1 ALDYAA
7 NFVAPGGFLVYSTCT
22 MNPKENEDQISAFL
36 KKNRNFELI
45 PADAFIPERYTY
57 AGYLKTI
64 PFKHN
69 MDGAFAAKL
78 QRRK

>member
-1 ALDYAA
+1 MDYAA
-7 NFVAPGGFLVYSTCT
+7 NFVAQGGFLVYSTCT

-36 KKNRNFELI
+36 KKNKHFELI
-45 PADAFIPERYTY
+45 PAGIFIPDKYTST
-57 AGYLKTI
+57 GYLKTI